1 MYLSH
6 LCTSSAS
13 WGVRTVQYT
22 PGRSREWLCEMAQ
35 STTTPRSSVTLS
47 LEGQQSNK
55 ALPPSTQIPGDNMG
69 RTKEEPSNGTNDC
82 VTWNGPKD
90 PENPFNWAL
99 LKKWRVT
106 ILACFMTFVVQIN
119 GTMMTSAAEQIN
131 HSFHVSDQDFPHSY
145 WPVLSWNL
153 GGAAAPLLGLPLM
166 ENFGV
171 RWSYMVIYAVLI
183 LFIIPQALADNFATL
198 VVTRIITGSCSGV
211 LANITSGIVSDIWLG
226 GRAKSFGT
234 SLYIWCLLAGLSM
247 GPVFGSLVVQY
258 TTTWRWVFISQI
270 IFYVALIPILLPSLP
285 EVRPDV
291 ILTRRARKLRKLQ
304 DPNAPR
310 VYAEAEKQH
319 LRLRDI
325 LRETLIRPSHMLCTE
340 GVVLA
345 FGLWSAFCIGI
356 AFMFTQS
363 IVQVYSALYSWDFFA
378 TGLVQ
383 AAIVIG
389 EVIGLVASLCQDHL
403 YFASAKRNT
412 EMPGRPIPEAR
423 LYLSIPA
430 SFIGLAGG
438 FFYFAW
444 TSYTDIPWIV
454 PSIALAFVGF
464 GMFTCTAAVTTYVLD
479 AYAKYAASAIAGIAF
494 LENLMAALLPLATQ
508 SMYRSL
514 GFQWASSL
522 LGFVALGL
530 SCIPLVLLRY
540 GRVIRGKSS
549 FMREAAYEVE

>member
-1 MYLSH
+1 MEQRI
-6 LCTSSAS
+6 A
-13 WGVRTVQYT
+13 
-22 PGRSREWLCEMAQ
+22 
-35 STTTPRSSVTLS
+35 TPRSSVTLTTQN
-47 LEGQQSNK
+47 EQRHK
-55 ALPPSTQIPGDNMG
+55 APPPTSQPPHDTG
-69 RTKEEPSNGTNDC
+69 RNVEKATPEEKKNIDTVD
-82 VTWNGPKD
+82 WNGPKD
-90 PENPFNWAL
+90 PENPFNWVL

-106 ILACFMTFVVQIN
+106 ILACFMTFVVEIN

-131 HSFHVSDQDFPHSY
+131 ESFHVSDESFPHSY

-166 ENFGV
+166 ENYGV
-171 RWSYMVIYAVLI
+171 RWSYLAIYAVLI
-183 LFIIPQALADNFATL
+183 LFIIPQAVAHNFATL
-198 VVTRIITGSCSGV
+198 VVTRIMTGSCSGI
-211 LANITSGIVSDIWLG
+211 LANITSGIVSDIWVA

-234 SLYIWCLLAGLSM
+234 CLYIWCLLAGLSM

-258 TTTWRWVFISQI
+258 TTWRWIFFAQI
-270 IFYVALIPILLPSLP
+270 IFYIALIPGLFFLLP

-291 ILTRRARKLRKLQ
+291 ILTHRARALRKAQ
-304 DPNAPR
+304 NAESAPI
-310 VYAEAEKQH
+310 YAQAEKEH
-319 LRLRDI
+319 NSLRAI
-325 LRETLIRPSHMLCTE
+325 LRETLIRPTHMLCTE

-363 IVQVYSALYSWDFFA
+363 IVQVYTELYGWTFFG

-383 AAIVIG
+383 SAIVIG
-389 EVIGLVASLCQDHL
+389 ELIGLVASLFQDKI
-403 YFASAKRNT
+403 YFASAARNT
-412 EMPGRPIPEAR
+412 ETPGRPIPEAR

-438 FFYFAW
+438 LFYFAW
-444 TSYTDIPWIV
+444 TSYADILWIV
-454 PSIALAFVGF
+454 PSISLAFVGF
-464 GMFTCTAAVTTYVLD
+464 GMFISTAAVTTYVVD

-494 LENLMAALLPLATQ
+494 LENFMAALLPLATQ
-508 SMYRSL
+508 SMYRTL

-522 LGFVALGL
+522 LGFVALLL

-540 GRVIRGKSS
+540 GRVIRARSP